1 MRKILASTT
10 ALVSVALLLG
20 AGQAAAQAKKE
31 GPIQIGI
38 GGYFMGYFVGVSQ
51 DNNGP
56 SATQAAQPGYGVRDY
71 GIFRKARIQFDGLT
85 NLDNGVKV
93 GVRVQL
99 RGEASSTDQID
110 QSYLF
115 FDTQFGRVELG
126 KTPSAPNKMFY
137 GAPTPIPGMGA
148 NSPDFLPMALPGQY
162 NPGFN
167 AASSPSAFINYGA
180 NSDKDEKVTYF
191 TPRFAGFQFGAS
203 FTPTTC
209 KVGNPP
215 NQTAAGPGTVCGI
228 ANGLGTKLIVGKQN
242 QVFEAGANY
251 VNSFGPVDAA
261 LYVGF
266 GTSKLDLNTP
276 TSTYRN
282 QQQYGVGGSLVYAGF
297 TLGAAYRYNNMGIR
311 RGDPVLGDLPDQQ
324 QDWQVG
330 LSYAWDQWTIGAQYQ
345 HTAARLK
352 TATGSKAGTDTLDGY
367 SVGVNYLLGPGI
379 TLVGGIQYF
388 DLDSYTNLPQNQ
400 NSAWNYLVGTRLE
413 F

>member
-31 GPIQIGI
+31 GPIQVGI
-38 GGYFMGYFVGVSQ
+38 GGYFYGYFVGVSQ
-51 DNNGP
+51 DDSGP
-56 SATQAAQPGYGVRDY
+56 SATRAAEPGYGVRNY
-71 GIFRKARIQFDGLT
+71 AIFRKSRIQFDGLT

-93 GVRVQL
+93 GLRVQL
-99 RGEASSTDQID
+99 RGEANSTDQID

-115 FDTQFGRVELG
+115 FDTAFGRVELG

-162 NPGFN
+162 NPGSNF
-167 AASSPSAFINYGA
+167 ASSPSAFINFGVA
-180 NSDKDEKVTYF
+180 SDKDEKITYF
-191 TPRFAGFQFGAS
+191 TPRIAGFQFGAS
-203 FTPTTC
+203 FTPTSC
-209 KVGNPP
+209 KVGSPAN
-215 NQTAAGPGTVCGI
+215 GVTVCGI
-228 ANGLGTKLIVGKQN
+228 ANGFGLKNVTGKQD

-251 VNSFGPVDAA
+251 VNTFGPVDAA
-261 LYVGF
+261 VYIGY
-266 GTSKLDLNTP
+266 GQGKLAAN
-276 TSTYRN
+276 TSTNTFRN
-282 QQQYGVGGSLVYAGF
+282 QQQYGVGGSLVWAGF

-311 RGDPVLGDLPDQQ
+311 QGDLTLGNLPDQQ

-330 LSYAWDQWTIGAQYQ
+330 LSYAWDQWTVGAQYQ
-345 HTAARLK
+345 HTNARVK
-352 TATGSKAGTDTLDGY
+352 TATGTKAGTDTLDGW
-367 SVGVNYLLGPGI
+367 SAGVNYLLGPGI
-379 TLVGGIQYF
+379 TLVGGVQYF

-400 NSAWNYLVGTRLE
+400 NKAWNYLVGTKLE